1 MQSQVVLMWCCYAQT
16 VCDKCDKNIWISKEN
31 TLKSF
36 SLDWV
41 ILPASFAD
49 AGNTCLYSRN
59 IITRAASRLLLHQI
73 LSPPLPRP
81 ETGTWGSII
90 SDGRI
95 IATKYTLS
103 HVNLYPEAGEEDVVR
118 WTEDCHQLMCYH
130 YLLSWCDQL
139 SLSWR
144 DDRSWGQDFQVF
156 FKHKNNDI
164 HIAYRLGQSVPKSL
178 GS

>member
-73 LSPPLPRP
+73 LSPSSPQTRDWDM
-81 ETGTWGSII
+81 GQHNFWWQDNCYKVHII
-90 SDGRI
+90 TCQS
-95 IATKYTLS
+95 LS
-103 HVNLYPEAGEEDVVR
+103 RGWRRGCGQMDWRLSSADV
-118 WTEDCHQLMCYH
+118 
-130 YLLSWCDQL
+130 L
-139 SLSWR
+139 SLSFIVMWSAITIMTWWQVM
-144 DDRSWGQDFQVF
+144 RSRFSGVLQT
-156 FKHKNNDI
+156 
-164 HIAYRLGQSVPKSL
+164 
-178 GS
+178 

>member
-1 MQSQVVLMWCCYAQT
+1 MQSQVVLMCCYAQT
-16 VCDKCDKNIWISKEN
+16 VCDKRDKNIWISKEN

-41 ILPASFAD
+41 ILAASFAD

-73 LSPPLPRP
+73 LSPSSPQTRD
-81 ETGTWGSII
+81 WGSII

-95 IATKYTLS
+95 IATKHTLS

-118 WTEDCHQLMCYH
+118 VTEDRHQLCVIIIFY
-130 YLLSWCDQL
+130 
-139 SLSWR
+139 R
-144 DDRSWGQDFQVF
+144 DVIS
-156 FKHKNNDI
+156 
-164 HIAYRLGQSVPKSL
+164 
-178 GS
+178 

>member
-1 MQSQVVLMWCCYAQT
+1 MQSQVVIMCCYAQT

-41 ILPASFAD
+41 ILAVSFAD

-118 WTEDCHQLMCYH
+118 WTKDRHHLCVIIIFYRDVISYH
-130 YLLSWCDQL
+130 DMMTGHEVKIFRWTMRKVWFLSIHA
-139 SLSWR
+139 
-144 DDRSWGQDFQVF
+144 WG
-156 FKHKNNDI
+156 
-164 HIAYRLGQSVPKSL
+164 S
-178 GS
+178 